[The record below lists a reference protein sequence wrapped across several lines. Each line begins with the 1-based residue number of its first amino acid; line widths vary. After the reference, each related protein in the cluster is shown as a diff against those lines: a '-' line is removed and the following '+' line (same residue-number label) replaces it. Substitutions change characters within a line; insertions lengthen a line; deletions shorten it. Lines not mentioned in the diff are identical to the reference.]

1 MQHQP
6 LNGLIG
12 GESMTG
18 QPHPAVAE
26 RKPVP
31 APDPLPSPVVDAH
44 THLDACGCADA
55 ADVAAAMA
63 RAAAVG
69 VRQVV
74 TVADDLASARWA
86 ATAATWHPDLYAAV
100 ALHPTRAD
108 TLDAEA
114 RAELE
119 QLAAQP
125 RVVAIGETGLD
136 HYWDAA
142 PHGDQAEAFAWHID
156 LAKRVGKPLM
166 IHDRDAH
173 DDVLSIL
180 AGEGAPE
187 KVIFHCFSG
196 DLAMARTCVD
206 AGYHLSFAGPV
217 SFRNARELADAARL
231 VPDDRL
237 LVETDAPFLAP
248 HPHRGKRNESYALPY
263 TVRALAALR
272 GQDLAQLCEHLAANA
287 AAVFRTAHVGPKG

>member
-1 MQHQP
+1 
-6 LNGLIG
+6 
-12 GESMTG
+12 MTG

-26 RKPVP
+26 RPLVP
-31 APDPLPSPVVDAH
+31 APEPLPAPVVDAH

-55 ADVAAAMA
+55 DDVAAAMA

-86 ATAATWHPDLYAAV
+86 AAAATWHPDLYAAV

-108 TLDAEA
+108 KLDEDA

-142 PHGDQAEAFAWHID
+142 PHAVQAEAFAWHID

-173 DDVLSIL
+173 DDVLAIL
-180 AGEGAPE
+180 RQRGRAREGDLPLLLRRSGDGPHLRRRRLPPLVRRAGEFPQRPRPRRGRP
-187 KVIFHCFSG
+187 I
-196 DLAMARTCVD
+196 R
-206 AGYHLSFAGPV
+206 AGRV
-217 SFRNARELADAARL
+217 
-231 VPDDRL
+231 
-237 LVETDAPFLAP
+237 
-248 HPHRGKRNESYALPY
+248 
-263 TVRALAALR
+263 
-272 GQDLAQLCEHLAANA
+272 C
-287 AAVFRTAHVGPKG
+287 